1 MTARSKIT
9 YEPEADVLSW
19 EISSKQPIDHAR
31 EVGNVVI
38 HFTSTHIPVF
48 IEILNASSFV
58 AEAGRLVTTQRPT
71 KKGATI

>member
-1 MTARSKIT
+1 MSARSKIA

-31 EVGNVVI
+31 EVGNVII
-38 HFTSTHIPVF
+38 HFTEHNVPVF

-58 AEAGRLVTTQRPT
+58 AEAGRLVTTQRPS